1 MCGEVEM
8 GASRGMMVLL
18 AKQVHLQKEVGEA
31 ADASVRAERE
41 RMRVVGSMARD
52 CWLIKE

>member
-1 MCGEVEM
+1 MTFWVGEVE
-8 GASRGMMVLL
+8 GGRVSGRRGI
-18 AKQVHLQKEVGEA
+18 QA

-52 CWLIKE
+52 CWLIRE